1 MTTTT
6 ESLLEQVLALP
17 DEERQEFLTLLQAR
31 LPELADDEQLG
42 DEWIDELDR
51 RLADV
56 ESGNVPTVKWEA
68 VKERLLAKYSTE

>member
-1 MTTTT
+1 MTAAT
-6 ESLLEQVLALP
+6 ESLLDQVLALP
-17 DEERQEFLTLLQAR
+17 DEERHEFLTQLQAR
-31 LPELADDEQLG
+31 LPELADGDLG

-56 ESGNVPTVKWEA
+56 ESGSAPTVKWEA